1 MARVRS
7 VKTNFSAGE
16 VSPRLLGR
24 TDLRAFENGA
34 ARLRNVFIH
43 PTGGVSRRP
52 GLRFVDTARGS
63 GRLIPAEFQSD
74 EVYLLVLT
82 NRMAD
87 VYSKGVRVAGFS
99 TPWSAEQLTQAN
111 WVQSPDALLVV
122 HPETPPQ
129 QIVRRGASDWTMAT
143 WTFSKRDGRVC
154 APHHKFVDEQ
164 VTLKAAGTT
173 GIVTVTAS
181 ALVFKA
187 GHVGVRFRIADREVV
202 VTEVVSETQARVD
215 VKQTLAGTQATEDWS
230 EEAFSTVRGWP
241 TAVCYHQDRLVIG
254 GSRDLANRLWMSR
267 TSQPFDFDLGDGLDD
282 QAIEFSIL
290 SDQLNA
296 IRAVFSGRHLQVF
309 TSGAEW
315 MVSGDPLTPTNIQL
329 HRQTRV
335 GSIVTRTVAPK
346 DIDGATVF
354 VGRSQKQIREFLF
367 TDTEQAYQA
376 NDLSLLADHLI
387 DRPVDMDLDQASRL
401 LHVVLA
407 NGTMA
412 TLTIYRNEQISAW
425 TLQETPGAFRSVA
438 AVGDDTYVLVE
449 RVGGNFIEV
458 FDDRLSVDAG
468 RVAAAASPQSSW
480 GGLDHL
486 DGQRV
491 KVTADGAVQPDAT
504 VSGGS
509 VELDVAARTCTIGL
523 GYTHVVEPLPVVA
536 PGSGMSG
543 VGTRLR
549 PVAVT
554 LRLLETAALYLDTGR
569 GLVDVPFRRFR
580 SGSLE
585 AETNRFTG
593 DVTVRAYGWRADASS
608 GLWRIVQSAPLP
620 FTLLSVATE
629 VSAS

>member
-1 MARVRS
+1 
-7 VKTNFSAGE
+7 
-16 VSPRLLGR
+16 
-24 TDLRAFENGA
+24 
-34 ARLRNVFIH
+34 
-43 PTGGVSRRP
+43 
-52 GLRFVDTARGS
+52 
-63 GRLIPAEFQSD
+63 
-74 EVYLLVLT
+74 
-82 NRMAD
+82 
-87 VYSKGVRVAGFS
+87 
-99 TPWSAEQLTQAN
+99 
-111 WVQSPDALLVV
+111 
-122 HPETPPQ
+122 
-129 QIVRRGASDWTMAT
+129 
-143 WTFSKRDGRVC
+143 
-154 APHHKFVDEQ
+154 
-164 VTLKAAGTT
+164 
-173 GIVTVTAS
+173 
-181 ALVFKA
+181 
-187 GHVGVRFRIADREVV
+187 
-202 VTEVVSETQARVD
+202 
-215 VKQTLAGTQATEDWS
+215 
-230 EEAFSTVRGWP
+230 
-241 TAVCYHQDRLVIG
+241 
-254 GSRDLANRLWMSR
+254 
-267 TSQPFDFDLGDGLDD
+267 
-282 QAIEFSIL
+282 
-290 SDQLNA
+290 
-296 IRAVFSGRHLQVF
+296 
-309 TSGAEW
+309 
-315 MVSGDPLTPTNIQL
+315 
-329 HRQTRV
+329 
-335 GSIVTRTVAPK
+335 
-346 DIDGATVF
+346 
-354 VGRSQKQIREFLF
+354 
-367 TDTEQAYQA
+367 
-376 NDLSLLADHLI
+376 
-387 DRPVDMDLDQASRL
+387 
-401 LHVVLA
+401 
-407 NGTMA
+407 
-412 TLTIYRNEQISAW
+412 
-425 TLQETPGAFRSVA
+425 LQETPGAFRSVA